1 MIKHGNT
8 LIVGLAAAVAL
19 FSGTAY
25 AGTVTNPL
33 LSGTVTISD
42 GGSTAWNLPSSAP
55 YTTNPDG
62 TFNYIGSVSSPSL
75 WAFTWNV
82 TVDPDPLISATF
94 GITNN
99 TDITKHFDLL
109 FTLPVG
115 SPFGMP
121 AQKSGSL
128 GATFQDLNGNLD
140 LNGNSVTLSNISWA
154 GKIDGVDAM
163 SLFSGDFSCG
173 GAGCI
178 GSIFPVSDGPLS
190 STGVNTNIGIHL
202 SFDLTARD
210 KATFTTSFEVVPTV
224 VPIPAAVWL
233 FGSGLLGLGAFIRRR
248 KN

>member
-1 MIKHGNT
+1 MIKHRYK
-8 LIVGLAAAVAL
+8 LIGIAAAVAL
-19 FSGTAY
+19 FSVTAY

-42 GGSTAWNLPSSAP
+42 GSTATWNLPSSAP

-62 TFNYIGSVSSPSL
+62 TFSYVGSVSNPLL

-99 TDITKHFDLL
+99 TGIAKHFDLL

-115 SPFGMP
+115 SPFGTP

-128 GATFQDLNGNLD
+128 GASFQDLNNSG
-140 LNGNSVTLSNISWA
+140 SVTLSNISWN
-154 GKIDGVDAM
+154 GQIDGSNAM
-163 SLFSGDFSCG
+163 PLFSGDFGCG
-173 GAGCI
+173 GAGCT
-178 GSIFPVSDGPLS
+178 GNIFPVSDGPLS

-202 SFDLTARD
+202 SFDLTAGD
-210 KATFTTSFEVVPTV
+210 KATFTTSFEVVP
-224 VPIPAAVWL
+224 VPLPAAAWL
-233 FGSGLLGLGAFIRRR
+233 FGSGLLGLGAFARRR
-248 KN
+248 QN